1 MRWHGAEEFEGDF
14 FSLRFFGVGP
24 WARHPW
30 GYRRVLT
37 AAPWTLTA
45 PTQGRK
51 GQGLEAW
58 GWGKQPAKETRL
70 LTRHLE
76 EVWFPGH
83 ACHALVASL
92 FASLFAGKREVPS
105 RRGRREVLASAG
117 ATGPFFVSLPQAK
130 NPADLAARGQRFHLA
145 TTRGG
150 FGLHPEPHPSFSSL
164 IWARKT
170 SKKGRMGPEDFRV
183 GYHFVSRGALISKPG
198 PL

>member
-1 MRWHGAEEFEGDF
+1 MELSADF
-14 FSLRFFGVGP
+14 FSLPFLGVGP
-24 WARHPW
+24 WARHHW

-37 AAPWTLTA
+37 DAPRTQTA
-45 PTQGRK
+45 PTQGCE
-51 GQGLEAW
+51 GHGLGAW
-58 GWGKQPAKETRL
+58 RWGKHPAKETRL

-117 ATGPFFVSLPQAK
+117 ATGPFFVSHPQAK

-164 IWARKT
+164 IWVPKN
-170 SKKGRMGPEDFRV
+170 
-183 GYHFVSRGALISKPG
+183 L
-198 PL
+198 